1 MKIDTK
7 NIPDY
12 DKLTPE
18 QKLAAL
24 EKLELPDPDY
34 SGFVPKDT
42 ADKYA
47 SEAAALKKQLRERMT
62 AEEADKQQREEAQAQ
77 LVAEVEALRKER
89 ALDRSKTRL
98 LELGWSGKLADSAAH
113 ALVGGEMDKVFD
125 VLAKFQEEF
134 TRQIKGEML
143 KELKRPPA
151 GDSTGGVSREQ
162 FEKMSLTEKAKLYND
177 QPEVYAQMRNGG

>member
-1 MKIDTK
+1 MKIDTR

-47 SEAAALKKQLRERMT
+47 SEAAALKKQLRERMS
-62 AEEADKQQREEAQAQ
+62 AEEADKQAREEAQAQ
-77 LVAEVEALRKER
+77 LVAEVEALRRER
-89 ALDRSKTRL
+89 SIDRSKSRL
-98 LELGWSGKLADSAAH
+98 LELGWDGKLADSAAQ
-113 ALVGGEMDKVFD
+113 ALAAGELDKVFD
-125 VLAKFQEEF
+125 ALGRFQEEF
-134 TRQIKGEML
+134 TKRIKGDML
-143 KELKRPPA
+143 KEMQRPPA
-151 GDSTGGVSREQ
+151 GDPAKGVTREQ
-162 FEKMSLTEKAKLYND
+162 FAKMSLTEKAKLYQD
-177 QPEVYAQMRNGG
+177 QPEIYAQLRNGG